1 MQAQNAPGI
10 IAALPGRRPPHAIP
24 DRAAATTVTADAA
37 SCQHQHMNSSRTAR
51 RWTGP
56 PLALQIAALL
66 LAGLGVA
73 QLVTLALTMLLPP
86 QPPPQY
92 QLDDIA
98 RMLKGDGS
106 AADRDR
112 MLVRAVR
119 SGSPEPSGPGWLTSE
134 RSRHDLAQLLGR
146 DDADVRLYF
155 YTPLPFAGVAG
166 PPPRAMGGDPA
177 SPAAT
182 RAALPVRLWPD
193 GFMRVD
199 FTVAQGGP
207 GGPGG
212 GMGRGGFGPGGFGP
226 PGGFGAP
233 GGLGMPGGF
242 PQGGGGMGP
251 LPQRQP
257 DNSPQRQ
264 ETPDAGRIPT
274 PDSAPGHGAVQAPPD
289 AGSAA
294 GAPGATGAAK
304 PSSGP
309 DGTAAKP
316 APSASSPSTSPAT
329 TSPPAGVTAAPP
341 GDAAHPAAPTGPTPG
356 TGPAPAAAARMPV
369 PNGGGVIADPGVRER
384 ASHPAPA
391 PTHREAP
398 ATTTTPAAADAPP
411 SHPATDT
418 DNARAPQVQTAPPP
432 AGKAPAAPALVRPLP
447 AEAEKPQPV
456 TAPARGLF
464 GLAPAPF
471 VIGDFVAAVRL
482 PEGGWA
488 TVQPVPEPFPNAWQ
502 RRVLLWFLVAALI
515 VTPAGWWF
523 SRRLVRPIAG
533 FARAAEQ
540 LGRDPQAPVL
550 ALSGPAEVGRAAQAF
565 NRMQSQLRSFVAD
578 RTAMIGAISHD
589 MRTPLTRLRFR
600 IEDVPDDLRA
610 GMLDDVE
617 EMEQM
622 ISSVLAFIRDASEP
636 GPREHLDL
644 ASVVEDVVENAE
656 FVGKNVRL
664 GHSEEAPVD
673 VDAIG
678 MRRVLDNLIDN
689 AVKYGSEARV
699 RLFIDGED
707 AVAEVSDSGP
717 GLAEG
722 ELERVFEPFYRAPL
736 ARASGKRGSG
746 LGLAVC
752 RSIARAHGGDVRL
765 KSGARGL
772 VAQLR
777 VPLALSFAG
786 VH

>member
-1 MQAQNAPGI
+1 
-10 IAALPGRRPPHAIP
+10 
-24 DRAAATTVTADAA
+24 
-37 SCQHQHMNSSRTAR
+37 MNSSRTVR

-56 PLALQIAALL
+56 PLALQITALL

-98 RMLKGDGS
+98 RMLKGGDVS
-106 AADRDR
+106 TAERDR
-112 MLVRAVR
+112 MLVRTTQ

-166 PPPRAMGGDPA
+166 APPRPMSSNAA
-177 SPAAT
+177 SPVLT
-182 RAALPVRLWPD
+182 RGAVPVRLWPD

-207 GGPGG
+207 GGGG
-212 GMGRGGFGPGGFGP
+212 GMGPGGFGPGGGFGP

-233 GGLGMPGGF
+233 GGTGMPGGF
-242 PQGGGGMGP
+242 PQGGTGTRTQ
-251 LPQRQP
+251 PQRQP
-257 DNSPQRQ
+257 DVASPRPEAPPTAPVQ
-264 ETPDAGRIPT
+264 T
-274 PDSAPGHGAVQAPPD
+274 PDSTPGPGGMQTPPG
-289 AGSAA
+289 AGSSP
-294 GAPGATGAAK
+294 GAPDVAGAAK
-304 PSSGP
+304 PS
-309 DGTAAKP
+309 
-316 APSASSPSTSPAT
+316 PSASSPSTSPAPAPA
-329 TSPPAGVTAAPP
+329 SPPAGITAAPSP
-341 GDAAHPAAPTGPTPG
+341 SGAAHPSLPG
-356 TGPAPAAAARMPV
+356 GPAPGMNPAPMGAARMPA
-369 PNGGGVIADPGVRER
+369 PGTGAALPPATSGDTIAEPMPRER
-384 ASHPAPA
+384 APRLAA
-391 PTHREAP
+391 PTHRETAAKTPASP
-398 ATTTTPAAADAPP
+398 ATEPAAA
-411 SHPATDT
+411 ST
-418 DNARAPQVQTAPPP
+418 DNAHAPQAPIVAPP
-432 AGKAPAAPALVRPLP
+432 AAKAPAAPAVVRPQP
-447 AEAEKPQPV
+447 AEVEQPQPV

-471 VIGDFVAAVRL
+471 VVGDFVAAVRL
-482 PEGGWA
+482 PDGGWA

-600 IEDVPDDLRA
+600 IEDAPDDLRA

-636 GPREHLDL
+636 GPREHLNL

-699 RLFIDGED
+699 RLFVDGED

-717 GLAEG
+717 GLPEV
-722 ELERVFEPFYRAPL
+722 ELERVFQPFYRAPQ
-736 ARASGKRGSG
+736 ARASGKLGSG

-752 RSIARAHGGDVRL
+752 RSIARAHGGDVQL
-765 KSGARGL
+765 KAGARGL

-777 VPLALSFAG
+777 VPLAMSFSGA
-786 VH
+786 H

>member
-1 MQAQNAPGI
+1 
-10 IAALPGRRPPHAIP
+10 
-24 DRAAATTVTADAA
+24 
-37 SCQHQHMNSSRTAR
+37 MNSSRTVR

-56 PLALQIAALL
+56 PLALQITALL

-98 RMLKGDGS
+98 RMLKSDGS
-106 AADRDR
+106 AAGRDR
-112 MLVRAVR
+112 LFVRATQ
-119 SGSPEPSGPGWLTSE
+119 SGSPGPRGPGWLTSE

-166 PPPRAMGGDPA
+166 APPRPMSSNAA
-177 SPAAT
+177 SPALT
-182 RAALPVRLWPD
+182 RAALPVRVWPD

-207 GGPGG
+207 GGGG
-212 GMGRGGFGPGGFGP
+212 LGPGGFGPGGFGP

-233 GGLGMPGGF
+233 GGIGMPGGF
-242 PQGGGGMGP
+242 PQGGGNAPPGGMGSM
-251 LPQRQP
+251 PQRQP
-257 DNSPQRQ
+257 DASPQRP
-264 ETPDAGRIPT
+264 EAPAATRVPP
-274 PDSAPGHGAVQAPPD
+274 PDSTAGHGGVQAPQD

-294 GAPGATGAAK
+294 GVPGGPGGAK
-304 PSSGP
+304 PSAVP
-309 DGTAAKP
+309 DGAAAKP
-316 APSASSPSTSPAT
+316 APSAGSPAMSPAPA
-329 TSPPAGVTAAPP
+329 SPPAGITAAPP
-341 GDAAHPAAPTGPTPG
+341 ADAAR
-356 TGPAPAAAARMPV
+356 PAPPSGSAPGMGPVPSGAPRMPAPSGAV
-369 PNGGGVIADPGVRER
+369 ALPPTTGGGVIADPAMRER
-384 ASHPAPA
+384 ASRTAA

-398 ATTTTPAAADAPP
+398 AKTNTPPAADPAP
-411 SHPATDT
+411 SHPATT
-418 DNARAPQVQTAPPP
+418 NDNARPPQPHVASAPAS
-432 AGKAPAAPALVRPLP
+432 KAPAASALVRPQP
-447 AEAEKPQPV
+447 VEPDNPQPV
-456 TAPARGLF
+456 TAPLRGLF

-482 PEGGWA
+482 PDGGWA

-502 RRVLLWFLVAALI
+502 RRVLLWFVVAALI

-589 MRTPLTRLRFR
+589 MRTPLTRMRFR
-600 IEDVPDDLRA
+600 IEDLPDDVRA

-699 RLFIDGED
+699 RLFVDGED

-717 GLAEG
+717 GLPED
-722 ELERVFEPFYRAPL
+722 ELERVFQPFYRAPH

-752 RSIARAHGGDVRL
+752 RSIARAHGGDVQL
-765 KSGARGL
+765 KAGARGL

-777 VPLALSFAG
+777 VPLAMRFSG

>member
-1 MQAQNAPGI
+1 
-10 IAALPGRRPPHAIP
+10 
-24 DRAAATTVTADAA
+24 
-37 SCQHQHMNSSRTAR
+37 MNSSRTAR

-98 RMLKGDGS
+98 RMLKGDAG
-106 AADRDR
+106 AAERDR
-112 MLVRAVR
+112 MLLRAVR

-177 SPAAT
+177 APVVT
-182 RAALPVRLWPD
+182 RAALPVRVWPD

-212 GMGRGGFGPGGFGP
+212 GMAPGGFGPGGFGP

-257 DNSPQRQ
+257 DVSPQRQ
-264 ETPDAGRIPT
+264 GAPGAGPVPA
-274 PDSAPGHGAVQAPPD
+274 PDSPPGHGGVPAPPD

-294 GAPGATGAAK
+294 GAPGAPGAAK
-304 PSSGP
+304 PSAVP

-316 APSASSPSTSPAT
+316 AAAASSPSTTAAPA
-329 TSPPAGVTAAPP
+329 SPPAGMTAGPSPDAARPAPP
-341 GDAAHPAAPTGPTPG
+341 TGLTPG
-356 TGPAPAAAARMPV
+356 IGPAPSGAARMPV
-369 PNGGGVIADPGVRER
+369 PSGGAVSPPSTGGSVIADPAQPPSRPV
-384 ASHPAPA
+384 APA
-391 PTHREAP
+391 HREAP
-398 ATTTTPAAADAPP
+398 ARTTTRAAADALPP
-411 SHPATDT
+411 QPATST
-418 DNARAPQVQTAPPP
+418 DNARAPQVQTVPPP
-432 AGKAPAAPALVRPLP
+432 AGKAPAAPALVRPQP

-600 IEDVPDDLRA
+600 IEDVPDEVRA
-610 GMLDDVE
+610 GMLEDVE

-717 GLAEG
+717 GLPEG

-752 RSIARAHGGDVRL
+752 RSIARAHGGDVQL

-777 VPLALSFAG
+777 VPLAMSFAG

>member
-1 MQAQNAPGI
+1 
-10 IAALPGRRPPHAIP
+10 
-24 DRAAATTVTADAA
+24 
-37 SCQHQHMNSSRTAR
+37 MNSSRTAR

-56 PLALQIAALL
+56 PLALQITALL

-86 QPPPQY
+86 QPPAQY

-112 MLVRAVR
+112 MFVRATR

-166 PPPRAMGGDPA
+166 APPRPMGSNNA
-177 SPAAT
+177 TSPTAT
-182 RAALPVRLWPD
+182 RAALPVRVWPD

-207 GGPGG
+207 GG
-212 GMGRGGFGPGGFGP
+212 GMGPGGFGPGGFGP

-233 GGLGMPGGF
+233 GGVGMPGGF
-242 PQGGGGMGP
+242 PQGGAGNAPAGGMRT

-257 DNSPQRQ
+257 DAAPQRT
-264 ETPDAGRIPT
+264 ETPGASPLPAPDPT
-274 PDSAPGHGAVQAPPD
+274 PGHGGTQAPPD

-294 GAPGATGAAK
+294 GAPGVPGAAK
-304 PSSGP
+304 PSAVPEGA
-309 DGTAAKP
+309 AAKP
-316 APSASSPSTSPAT
+316 AASASSPSASPAPS
-329 TSPPAGVTAAPP
+329 SPPAAMTAAPP
-341 GDAAHPAAPTGPTPG
+341 GGSMSG
-356 TGPAPAAAARMPV
+356 VSPAPAGAMRMPV
-369 PNGGGVIADPGVRER
+369 PGGGAVLPPAPSDAVIAEPVIRER
-384 ASHPAPA
+384 PSRPAA
-391 PTHREAP
+391 PTHREP
-398 ATTTTPAAADAPP
+398 
-411 SHPATDT
+411 
-418 DNARAPQVQTAPPP
+418 TA
-432 AGKAPAAPALVRPLP
+432 KAPAPSAAEPAPANPATGTESLHAPQGPIASPPASKAPAVPAQVRPQPL
-447 AEAEKPQPV
+447 EAEKPQPI

-471 VIGDFVAAVRL
+471 VVGDFVAAVRL

-600 IEDVPDDLRA
+600 IEDVPDDVRA
-610 GMLDDVE
+610 GMLQDVE

-636 GPREHLDL
+636 GPREHLNL

-699 RLFIDGED
+699 RLFVDGED

-717 GLAEG
+717 GLPDG
-722 ELERVFEPFYRAPL
+722 ELERVFEPFYRAPH

-752 RSIARAHGGDVRL
+752 RSIARAHGGDVQL

-777 VPLALSFAG
+777 VPLAMSFAG
-786 VH
+786 AH